1 MLWIS
6 CAESLVQKVMRSS
19 WHWLALGGVML
30 FLIGIA
36 YELSKRLGDASGSV
50 HLTVVDH
57 HIEGESLV
65 ISVLTSNAGSAV
77 LLNGGNV
84 EVRCQIAGAWTTNS
98 LPGLRSCHFWLL
110 PGQTHWQRIRL
121 ARSVSRFQVG
131 ALYEVAQ
138 ARAAAV
144 CRLYSSPLPRQVGAV
159 LASAVNLLP
168 YHRGPDIEYWDD
180 EHAVAIE
187 QN

>member
-1 MLWIS
+1 
-6 CAESLVQKVMRSS
+6 
-19 WHWLALGGVML
+19 ML

-36 YELSKRLGDASGSV
+36 YEMNKRVADTSGKV

-65 ISVLTSNAGSAV
+65 VSVLTSNAGSTV

-84 EVRCQIAGAWTTNS
+84 EVRYKIGKAWTTNS
-98 LPGLRSCHFWLL
+98 LPGLRSCSFWLL

-131 ALYEVAQ
+131 ASYEVGQ
-138 ARAAAV
+138 GKAAAV
-144 CRLYSSPLPRQVGAV
+144 CRLYSSPLPRQIGAV

-168 YHRGPDIEYWDD
+168 YRPGPNIHYWDD
-180 EHAVAIE
+180 EHDVAME